1 MNKLNKINHIE
12 IMDNI
17 LTDAKNKGWE
27 VLKRWTA
34 GNGWGEDTEYVV
46 LMKKVERD
54 RKNKNPGLNDELVLA
69 HYLPFNQG
77 LMKSQKGGGSGIWEA
92 V

>member
-1 MNKLNKINHIE
+1 MNKQNKINHIE

-34 GNGWGEDTEYVV
+34 GDGWGEDTEYVV
-46 LMKKVERD
+46 LMKKD
-54 RKNKNPGLNDELVLA
+54 QLVLA
-69 HYLPFNQG
+69 HYHPFNQG

-92 V
+92 A